1 MNEIKRRIL
10 EVFDTYSRIK
20 AGYIPLEDRDEL
32 AEEICH
38 AVFVGTEENGTIP
51 FRRAEPQLWSVDE
64 ILDYYM
70 GKRMWEKEE

>member
-51 FRRAEPQLWSVDE
+51 FRRGKDE
-64 ILDYYM
+64 RATD
-70 GKRMWEKEE
+70 